1 MSYKK
6 RCVIHFWGC
15 FSHSSENLRELQSSL
30 EKRNKPLKIP
40 KIKSKDMGWS
50 IKKFKLIKI
59 ETLIKQIEEKVFSK
73 GPSEKIIF
81 RQGDLPAA
89 VDDVGD
95 FRHNVHQHRHLLL
108 QRAPVL
114 WVLEGWPT
122 EEKKDFQNTKINFRI
137 GFTRTFFRGSSL
149 SYKCPWPVPSGEQWI
164 IDPVSGEQWRVTQ
177 LFGGQ

>member
-59 ETLIKQIEEKVFSK
+59 ETLIKQIEEKVFFQRGQVKKSSSAK
-73 GPSEKIIF
+73 VTF
-81 RQGDLPAA
+81 RQLLTMLAIFDITFISTATFSFSVPQFSGYWKVDLLRGKKIFKIRKQISGLDSPAPFSLA
-89 VDDVGD
+89 PPS
-95 FRHNVHQHRHLLL
+95 HTNVLDRFHL
-108 QRAPVL
+108 VSN
-114 WVLEGWPT
+114 E
-122 EEKKDFQNTKINFRI
+122 
-137 GFTRTFFRGSSL
+137 L
-149 SYKCPWPVPSGEQWI
+149 SIQYL
-164 IDPVSGEQWRVTQ
+164 VSNE
-177 LFGGQ
+177 